1 MVTSLAP
8 AGTGALHRGAEAGSA
23 VTGPPPPALTAPSP
37 CLVETGEIISDG
49 GWQSLSVLLRS
60 SPPCPDG
67 DKPRTCADGSQPERL
82 RGGQRGERREERRQ
96 NRKGGRRGNRRGRC
110 SRDEKICC
118 DGSTP
123 SYDGDRSTP
132 PCADGTRP
140 K

>member
-1 MVTSLAP
+1 MVTSPGP
-8 AGTGALHRGAEAGSA
+8 AGTGAHLKDREAGDVVMDPSL
-23 VTGPPPPALTAPSP
+23 PALMAPSP
-37 CLVETGEIISDG
+37 CLMETGEMVSG
-49 GWQSLSVLLRS
+49 GVYQSVSVLLRS
-60 SPPCPDG
+60 TPPCPGG
-67 DKPRTCADGSQPERL
+67 DKPRTCADGSDPERL
-82 RGGQRGERREERRQ
+82 RGGPRDERREKRRQ

-132 PCADGTRP
+132 PCADGNRP